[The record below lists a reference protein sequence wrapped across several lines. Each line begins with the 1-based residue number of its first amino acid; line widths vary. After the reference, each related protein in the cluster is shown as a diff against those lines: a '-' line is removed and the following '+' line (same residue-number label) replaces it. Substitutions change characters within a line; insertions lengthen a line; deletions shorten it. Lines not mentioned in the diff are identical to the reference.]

1 MRVHRDA
8 IVLFLLESANYT
20 PESFMQML
28 ESVILNRS
36 DYQLFRLEKLI
47 KEMATK
53 LDNSNIQSLEDL
65 QNEGILNSTNMYVP
79 DNFLL
84 EKNEASFLYN
94 KYDIAPYAMGTIVL
108 SLPYAEIEKYMIHQT
123 NN

>member
-1 MRVHRDA
+1 
-8 IVLFLLESANYT
+8 
-20 PESFMQML
+20 
-28 ESVILNRS
+28 
-36 DYQLFRLEKLI
+36 
-47 KEMATK
+47 
-53 LDNSNIQSLEDL
+53 
-65 QNEGILNSTNMYVP
+65 MYVP